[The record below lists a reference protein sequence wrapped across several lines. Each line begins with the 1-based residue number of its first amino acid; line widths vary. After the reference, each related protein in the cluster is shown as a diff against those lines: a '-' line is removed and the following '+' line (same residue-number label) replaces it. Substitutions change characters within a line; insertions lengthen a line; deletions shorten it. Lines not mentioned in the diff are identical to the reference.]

1 VRLVFGSRQFLV
13 ILFAILALVPVLANP
28 YVLFVSN
35 QLLIY
40 LILAIGLN
48 IVFGYAGQFTLANA
62 AVFGIG
68 AYATSLLQLGAGLP
82 YFLAAPAGAV
92 TAMLIGTLVTLPAL
106 RLSGIYLALST
117 LSLAMF
123 FQWVLL
129 HWNVVTK
136 GGGGFAVPH
145 LDLGPLPIGPD
156 IGIYWLSWI
165 TCALLTLFAWR
176 LLRSRIGR
184 CFVAIRDGEI
194 AAQMLG
200 IDLVRYKALAFAI
213 SGLYAG
219 IAGALY
225 APLLGYVAPESFDL
239 FQMIIQKCMIVV
251 GGTGSLIGSVLGATI
266 ITLGLEVLRE
276 FKWTQE
282 ILFGS
287 ILIAFVLFQPGGV
300 AVFLRRFAGWDE
312 PLSAVERS
320 RHPIPP
326 RQGDGPS
333 DPPVARQQIV
343 DARP

>member
-1 VRLVFGSRQFLV
+1 MFGSRHFLFV
-13 ILFAILALVPVLANP
+13 LFAILALVPAVANP
-28 YVLFVSN
+28 YILFVSN
-35 QLLIY
+35 LLLIY

-68 AYATSLLQLGAGLP
+68 AYATSLLQLGLGLP
-82 YFLAAPAGAV
+82 YFIAAPAGAL

-129 HWNVVTK
+129 HWNIVTK
-136 GGGGFAVPH
+136 GGGGFPVPH
-145 LDLGPLPIGPD
+145 LDLSPLPIGPD
-156 IGIYWLSWI
+156 LGIYWLSWI
-165 TCALLTLFAWR
+165 TCCLLTLFAWR

-300 AVFLRRFAGWDE
+300 AVYLRRFAGWDE
-312 PLSAVERS
+312 PLSAIGRGRFS
-320 RHPIPP
+320 LSQDQARAP
-326 RQGDGPS
+326 DGQTPARE
-333 DPPVARQQIV
+333 PVAE
-343 DARP
+343 ARP